1 MDKTPFLSTMLA
13 LYKDKLNDYHNQIII
28 VSHWIMIKAG
38 FGNVEQGKVDEFIH
52 FDERDEKG
60 VWINHM
66 VDTKKVSAN
75 YLMEKYIF
83 AVEFS

>member
-1 MDKTPFLSTMLA
+1 MDKTPFLSTILT
-13 LYKDKLNDYHNQIII
+13 LYKHKLNDHRNQIII
-28 VSHWIMIKAG
+28 VSHWTMIKTG

-66 VDTKKVSAN
+66 ADTKKVSAK
-75 YLMEKYIF
+75 YLMEKDIF